1 MLTSNRWRVRNVM
14 FCICAAIT
22 AALQVTA
29 IAADS
34 PFSSAMTAWHSGDLS
49 GAHQLMSDEISRGSR
64 DPRLLYFR
72 GILKEQMGANGQ
84 SDFEAAAAL
93 EIATQ
98 RSGLVDSSLE
108 RVQGPLRTR
117 IEEVRASIRASQS
130 EQSSTEANALPGN
143 SFSYRRAVAAF
154 RSGDTVTCEKLLTA
168 AAARGSVDPRV
179 HYFLGAS
186 KLRNGNSDA
195 AMEDFRKAISL
206 EQNAGDVARG
216 NAALQLLPDDVRQV
230 IEEQV
235 RIGEGAQVR
244 SRRQHVHHILKRDRL
259 VEAEKFRQLQIQQ
272 QQQLIAARDEAERD
286 QSATEDTDSGNE
298 QTPAPMEEESPSDAP
313 SEETQP
319 SPEDSGD
326 TVAEE
331 PAPENNDSPQTP
343 APAESEPAVAS
354 EPATDSEPVVEPTEE
369 SESAP
374 AAIVDTPRDSSAE
387 STAGDSIDFSWLSP
401 NSELIV
407 YARPSAMAESE
418 FSAAVMELPIFAS
431 AMSATSSTFAD
442 LQPADIQ
449 SVTFGMGD
457 VMATAMAS
465 AMQARQPGAPG
476 GGMSELMKSQ
486 TAVLVVRLNRDAD
499 IAPALTGEGGEL
511 KTHSG
516 QEYFLMPAKAMPA
529 GAGNPG
535 GEAASAPSAAVLI
548 ADSRTLLVSQEAGL
562 QAAIDRG
569 PGEAANPSFG
579 FLNPSSHCVIGFTS
593 PALTAISGSIPTPEN
608 MPPFVGELVDA
619 IKGQLSAVAISL
631 STTRDLNLQIQLH
644 LADSA
649 AAENAAKALQSGVE
663 MLNQIYPGVKGQ
675 VPEPLQA
682 SVDQT
687 ISSVS
692 ASLDGSAVIL
702 SVTLPQ
708 EIVTAVRDNPELL
721 PAFPN
726 PETAPSSES
735 PQSSDDSPQSSEFG
749 QDPPTEAFSSDPAIE
764 PLTPAEGNE
773 ASDNA
778 SAESNPFGD
787 SPAAEESESSEAPAT
802 DASDGNNEP
811 EAIEPIDD
819 QS

>member
-1 MLTSNRWRVRNVM
+1 MLTSNRWRVRSVM
-14 FCICAAIT
+14 FCMCAAIT
-22 AALQVTA
+22 AALQGTA

-49 GAHQLMSDEISRGSR
+49 RAHQLMSDEISRGSR

-72 GILKEQMGANGQ
+72 GILNEQMGAAGQ

-98 RSGLVDSSLE
+98 RSGLVDASLE

-117 IEEVRASIRASQS
+117 IEEVRATVRASQS
-130 EQSSTEANALPGN
+130 EQSSTAANAIPDN
-143 SFSYRRAVAAF
+143 SSSYRRAVAAF
-154 RSGDTVTCEKLLTA
+154 RSGDTLTSEKLLTA
-168 AAARGSVDPRV
+168 AAARGSLDPRIY
-179 HYFLGAS
+179 YFLGAS

-195 AMEDFRKAISL
+195 AMGDFRKAISL

-216 NAALQLLPDDVRQV
+216 NAAVQLLPDDIRQV

-235 RIGEGAQVR
+235 KIGDGAQVR
-244 SRRQHVHHILKRDRL
+244 SRRQHVHQILRRDRL
-259 VEAEKFRQLQIQQ
+259 VEAERFRQQQIQ
-272 QQQLIAARDEAERD
+272 QQQLIASRAEAERD
-286 QSATEDTDSGNE
+286 QSATEESNSGNE
-298 QTPAPMEEESPSDAP
+298 QSSEAMEEETPNDAP
-313 SEETQP
+313 SEDTQP
-319 SPEDSGD
+319 STDDSGD
-326 TVAEE
+326 TGAGD
-331 PAPENNDSPQTP
+331 PAPQDNDAQQTP
-343 APAESEPAVAS
+343 APAESESAAAP
-354 EPATDSEPVVEPTEE
+354 EPATDAEPIVEPTEE
-369 SESAP
+369 SESTP
-374 AAIVDTPRDSSAE
+374 AAAEDTARDSSAE
-387 STAGDSIDFSWLSP
+387 SAAADSIDFSWLSP
-401 NSELIV
+401 SSELIV
-407 YARPSAMAESE
+407 YVRPSAMAESE

-442 LQPADIQ
+442 LQPSDIQ

-457 VMATAMAS
+457 VMATVMAA
-465 AMQARQPGAPG
+465 AMQARQPGAAG

-486 TAVLVVRLNRDAD
+486 TAVVVVRLNRDAD
-499 IAPALTGEGGEL
+499 IAAALTGEGGEL
-511 KTHSG
+511 KTHG
-516 QEYFLMPAKAMPA
+516 GREYFLMPAKALPA
-529 GAGNPG
+529 GAGNG
-535 GEAASAPSAAVLI
+535 AGEAASAPPAAVLI
-548 ADSRTLLVSQEAGL
+548 ADSRTLLISQEAGL

-569 PGEAANPSFG
+569 PGEVANTAFA

-608 MPPFVGELVDA
+608 MPPFVGELVEA

-644 LADSA
+644 LTDSA
-649 AAENAAKALQSGVE
+649 AAEKAVKALQGGVE
-663 MLNQIYPGVKGQ
+663 MLNLFYPGLKAQ

-692 ASLDGSAVIL
+692 ASVDGSAAVL

-708 EIVTAVRDNPELL
+708 EIVTAVRDNPDLL

-726 PETAPSSES
+726 AEALPSDES
-735 PQSSDDSPQSSEFG
+735 PQPSEFG
-749 QDPPTEAFSSDPAIE
+749 QDPPTEDFSSDPAIE

-773 ASDNA
+773 ASDDA
-778 SAESNPFGD
+778 PAESNPFGD
-787 SPAAEESESSEAPAT
+787 SPAAEASESPEAPA
-802 DASDGNNEP
+802 AEESDGNSEP
-811 EAIEPIDD
+811 EAVEPIDE